1 MTLNVYSMTTLR
13 RIDVK
18 AKRKDNRIMTV
29 KKLRLDFAEQFC
41 IRIEE
46 KQCLRHTVVK
56 NKMTVP
62 ESANRSCIG
71 GQKRDQ
77 FNTAMQQLFYSDE
90 QKQFKF

>member
-1 MTLNVYSMTTLR
+1 MTTLR

-46 KQCLRHTVVK
+46 KQCLRHIVK

-77 FNTAMQQLFYSDE
+77 FNTAMQQLLYFDE
-90 QKQFKF
+90 QEQFQF